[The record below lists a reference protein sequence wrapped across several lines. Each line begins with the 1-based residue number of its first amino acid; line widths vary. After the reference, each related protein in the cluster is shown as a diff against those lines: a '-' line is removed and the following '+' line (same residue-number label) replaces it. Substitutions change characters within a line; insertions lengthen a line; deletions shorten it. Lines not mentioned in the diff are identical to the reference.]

1 MANMYVSVTTNITDF
16 YDDVQNTDIFNRS
29 GNSTIKRTTVHFNY
43 DELQSKP
50 TFEIMFGD
58 TTFETAFVYVCL
70 VITFLGITGNIAAM
84 AIILYK
90 PKFHTPTFAAIGYLA
105 LADFFA
111 GIILSLVRFTT
122 CPYLDV
128 FMCKT
133 FTVSLFYYSSFGHLL
148 LLVTLRYLITV
159 RPLIS
164 RRHLT
169 VKVVSLCSLSVWFL
183 SALLG
188 VITHYVMAN
197 IDTYSLTTII
207 RVIINLVVLCV
218 VCFTMISLH
227 IRKIKALQNSSCVR
241 RQTQQRKMNL
251 VITGITVAF
260 MLFQIFL
267 IAEKLYKAFG
277 EQIDDVS
284 LFLSSSV
291 NFTASVYYSCN
302 PYIFFFLSMFLS
314 CKIKNRSCTNTCTN
328 KVVTLVNMS

>member
-1 MANMYVSVTTNITDF
+1 MNDIITERLGDNSRSSEGFTLQLVVYRTIFEKAFTCVTFTIAF
-16 YDDVQNTDIFNRS
+16 FGFV
-29 GNSTIKRTTVHFNY
+29 GNLATIGKIVR
-43 DELQSKP
+43 D
-50 TFEIMFGD
+50 
-58 TTFETAFVYVCL
+58 
-70 VITFLGITGNIAAM
+70 
-84 AIILYK
+84 

-122 CPYLDV
+122 CPYLEV
-128 FMCKT
+128 FTCKT

-169 VKVVSLCSLSVWFL
+169 VKVVSWCSLSVWFL

-207 RVIINLVVLCV
+207 RVIINLVVLCA
-218 VCFTMISLH
+218 VCSTMISLH

-251 VITGITVAF
+251 VITGIIVAF

-267 IAEKLYKAFG
+267 IAEKLYKEFG
-277 EQIDDVS
+277 EPVDDVS
-284 LFLSSSV
+284 LFLSSGV

-314 CKIKNRSCTNTCTN
+314 CKIKNRSCTNTN
-328 KVVTLVNMS
+328 KVVALVNMS